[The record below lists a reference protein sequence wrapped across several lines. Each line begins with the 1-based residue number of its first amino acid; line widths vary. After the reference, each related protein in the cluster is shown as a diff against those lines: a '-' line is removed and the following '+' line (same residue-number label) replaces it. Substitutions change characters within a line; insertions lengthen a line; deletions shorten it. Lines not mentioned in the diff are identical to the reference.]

1 MDIIEA
7 KTTWGRWVKMII
19 LLIPAL
25 IFPPLLLLFGYRR
38 LRNMPEDDPNYKAL
52 KYALI
57 YGVVLVVAGF
67 GVVIWHHMPKDAE
80 NVENV
85 TWLPE
90 VATNISYY
98 RYPFHCEIYEYDI
111 SEADFRTIYAQEKLE
126 EIKEPVTIKR
136 YGARLEGYPEEKQS
150 VTVKNGL
157 CCIGQED
164 YVTGVYTK
172 EIVFDRDS
180 GRVYFCSER
189 VD

>member
-7 KTTWGRWVKMII
+7 KTNWGRWVKLI
-19 LLIPAL
+19 LLLVLAL

-57 YGVVLVVAGF
+57 YGVILVVLGF
-67 GVVIWHHMPKDAE
+67 GYIIWINMPEDAE

-85 TWLPE
+85 SWLPD
-90 VATNISYY
+90 VATNVSYY
-98 RYPFHCEIYEYDI
+98 RYPFHCEIYEYDVT
-111 SEADFRTIYAQEKLE
+111 EEHFRTMYEQETLE

-136 YGARLEGYPEEKQS
+136 YGARMEGYPEEKQS

-157 CCIGQED
+157 CCFGKENFT
-164 YVTGVYTK
+164 TGVYTK
-172 EIVFDRDS
+172 EIVFDRDNN
-180 GRVYFCSER
+180 RAYFCSER
-189 VD
+189 EE